1 MKFRQRSPSSGFM
14 RTSTVNGPLLMRGS
28 TTRYRWKTR
37 PREVGPAMIRVGTP
51 PTTTTN
57 GAMQVASCNR
67 PRASISLFRV
77 SPRSYDPG
85 VTSHRLFV
93 NGEMWR
99 SEDQSD
105 DETSSLIRLF
115 GCFESSTA
123 GSSLL
128 LDPDRKDH
136 EHAQQ
141 DELLCEAIEKK

>member
-57 GAMQVASCNR
+57 GAMQVTSCNR

-77 SPRSYDPG
+77 SPRSYHPG

-115 GCFESSTA
+115 GAVSNHRRLDR
-123 GSSLL
+123 SLL

-136 EHAQQ
+136 EHAQ
-141 DELLCEAIEKK
+141 LLCEAIEKK